1 MADAMYKYTF
11 ESINKCKD
19 FVKFLQKRQQ
29 IEIEYSK
36 ALGNFC
42 IKYLYKM
49 FSYMVNSFNHYVW
62 INVI

>member
-1 MADAMYKYTF
+1 MYDYIL

-36 ALGNFC
+36 ALGNFN
-42 IKYLYKM
+42 IQYLNINKN
-49 FSYMVNSFNHYVW
+49 NS
-62 INVI
+62 I